1 MAGLIK
7 HDGVHVSK
15 KAKQSSEL
23 GINNLSGVY
32 VGEVV
37 DNTDSLYTGRIKI
50 RISEFGSKNS
60 ERVCLLST
68 PFGGHTKITDSGD
81 DETKEAQAPI
91 SYGMWPQPPEIG
103 TNVVVAYT

>member
-68 PFGGHTKITDSGD
+68 PFGGHTKILRGD
-81 DETKEAQAPI
+81 AKSIHALLSQISSRASNSADWVGLNQPEAR
-91 SYGMWPQPPEIG
+91 
-103 TNVVVAYT
+103 